1 MSTYLEKV
9 LTRKSLLSTL
19 ASMPFLDAAEVAA
32 VANRAPRTTLDAL
45 RRMQQSGHVGTVRHS
60 RSSTSSTRRWYL
72 TPAGINWLAS
82 MSEQSPDDLI
92 RAYPITERWQQRH
105 LARMEVLAS
114 VYRVAHELAATSS
127 EIVAWRWY
135 REGPLE
141 AAFQLTAGRAAGL
154 MRIGTTHS
162 GRAIASRFGT
172 IRNMRRRDE
181 LHTVL
186 VLVPGQVEFQRVQSL
201 MNECG
206 LRIFVAF
213 EQDIIDAPIGHQ
225 PWRSITDD
233 SPTTLNNLMRIP
245 RVEMPPVVRPRS
257 ERIRMPT
264 ETLADDA
271 DLTSVRMTV
280 PERRMMRLL
289 FDWPVLRA
297 SQVRTMMGISE
308 GHARRAAGQLSKIG
322 FVHHLRIGRTPA
334 QRYRNEPRLCLSAV
348 GLRHLARVDRSN
360 PHHLT
365 KHWSIEPNPAGDE
378 TFRIENFLVQGSKAR
393 TLLKE
398 RNHTDSIYAFIALL
412 VEAYSSRHGWTIE
425 QVLPPHRWERRFKHG
440 ARRSRRHRAIWR
452 AIRPDAT
459 ILLRHPEKRI
469 PIFLEME
476 RRAIAPASMAE
487 KIAKYRNYFGSPDTK
502 DDISPESPNVLFVFE
517 KADGA
522 SRLAAHAS
530 RDGGEPLPLL
540 VSSMQ
545 QIEAGGV
552 FGRVWLDPWRLEAG
566 HMALRPAENF

>member
-9 LTRKSLLSTL
+9 LTRKGLLSTL

-32 VANRAPRTTLDAL
+32 VANRSPRTTLDAL
-45 RRMQQSGHVGTVRHS
+45 RRMQQAGHVETVRHS
-60 RSSTSSTRRWYL
+60 RSNTSRTRRWYL

-105 LARMEVLAS
+105 LARMEVVAS

-172 IRNMRRRDE
+172 IRSMRRRDE

-225 PWRSITDD
+225 TWRSITDD

-245 RVEMPPVVRPRS
+245 RAEMPPVVRPRS
-257 ERIRMPT
+257 ERIRMPI
-264 ETLADDA
+264 ETLGDDA
-271 DLTSVRMTV
+271 DLISVRMTV

-297 SQVRTMMGISE
+297 SQLRTMMGISE
-308 GHARRAAGQLSKIG
+308 GHARRAAGQLSKLG

-334 QRYRNEPRLCLSAV
+334 QRYRHGPRLCLSAV

-365 KHWSIEPNPAGDE
+365 KHWSVEPNPAGDE
-378 TFRIENFLVQGSKAR
+378 TFHIDNFLVQGSKAR

-398 RNHTDSIYAFIALL
+398 RSHTDSIYKFAALL
-412 VEAYSSRHGWTIE
+412 VEAYGRHGGWTIE
-425 QVLPPHRWERRFKHG
+425 QVLPPHRWERRFRHG
-440 ARRSRRHRAIWR
+440 STTQPSPSRHLASNQAGRHYSA
-452 AIRPDAT
+452 A
-459 ILLRHPEKRI
+459 
-469 PIFLEME
+469 
-476 RRAIAPASMAE
+476 APGE
-487 KIAKYRNYFGSPDTK
+487 
-502 DDISPESPNVLFVFE
+502 
-517 KADGA
+517 AD
-522 SRLAAHAS
+522 SN
-530 RDGGEPLPLL
+530 LP
-540 VSSMQ
+540 
-545 QIEAGGV
+545 
-552 FGRVWLDPWRLEAG
+552 
-566 HMALRPAENF
+566 